1 MRGVEEIPWLYD
13 LYLSV
18 LEPLGLRRWRAWL
31 VAGARGRTLDLGSGT
46 GRNLPLLPPGARGVA
61 VDPHPDALARARARA
76 PGVPLVV
83 ARAEALPFRAGS
95 FDTVVSGLVL
105 CSVDDAD
112 AALAEVRRVLRPGG
126 GLRLLEHVRH
136 SGVRGA
142 LQDSRAAGLDR
153 ALRRLPPQPR
163 DRGRRRPRR
172 VRGRPRHPPRERI
185 DATPR
190 SPRPHRAGLRRGPR
204 LTLGAALQVRNLLGE
219 DATADERALV
229 AFLRLTL

>member
-31 VAGARGRTLDLGSGT
+31 VAGARGRTLNLGSGT

-142 LQDSRAAGLDR
+142 LQDSVQPAWTALSGGCRPNRETEAAVVRAGFEVVPGTRR
-153 ALRRLPPQPR
+153 ASGSMRRLEA
-163 DRGRRRPRR
+163 R
-172 VRGRPRHPPRERI
+172 VRTAPG
-185 DATPR
+185 
-190 SPRPHRAGLRRGPR
+190 S
-204 LTLGAALQVRNLLGE
+204 GAAPG
-219 DATADERALV
+219 
-229 AFLRLTL
+229 